1 MISIFLGLS
10 FSCLRCKVEGLNCV
24 AEEQCKRTPD
34 SKCNHPKLIIVLIS
48 VEFSLASVSPAVGRA
63 GVQRCVWYGNEKLGV
78 QVCSLKVL
86 KTLYEWLENLR
97 QTSDWRTWLKFT
109 SDSRKWLKLTSSCN
123 WRRIKLQVFWPL
135 HIFFYWNDLFWS
147 RELCCFSELGLW
159 GESGYLVGG

>member
-24 AEEQCKRTPD
+24 AEEQCKRTPN
-34 SKCNHPKLIIVLIS
+34 SKCNHAKLLIVLIS

-86 KTLYEWLENLR
+86 KTLYEWLENLC
-97 QTSDWRTWLKFT
+97 QTPEIQEHDWNWHQVAIVEGLICKFSDHSIYSFT
-109 SDSRKWLKLTSSCN
+109 A
-123 WRRIKLQVFWPL
+123 
-135 HIFFYWNDLFWS
+135 NDLLRYFWS

-159 GESGYLVGG
+159 GESGFLVGG

>member
-1 MISIFLGLS
+1 M
-10 FSCLRCKVEGLNCV
+10 
-24 AEEQCKRTPD
+24 
-34 SKCNHPKLIIVLIS
+34 
-48 VEFSLASVSPAVGRA
+48 EFSLASVSPAVGRA

-97 QTSDWRTWLKFT
+97 QTSDWRTWLKLT

-135 HIFFYWNDLFWS
+135 HIFFYCEWFVEILLITGTVLFQWTRS
-147 RELCCFSELGLW
+147 VGRIGLPGWRITIFFALSALEQSEIPFRILRSYFRCCETALI
-159 GESGYLVGG
+159 